1 MREGKLP
8 PAGREWCGP
17 RTARG
22 GERSVYGTGA
32 ALRPGAPSVGGGAIG
47 ELGAGNDG
55 GGAGGERQEGRSQG
69 AGDPTQPPT
78 DPFVNRWTNPH
89 GLPRAHQGG
98 HCCKLPGR
106 GWNFYH
112 PNTLHLDGAIQTG
125 RVLTITPST
134 HREDNPTDNV
144 ASAFPCT
151 SATNPVTH
159 VSVCTS
165 TATRVQIC
173 IRLDQKINSCESHPS
188 RLSDN

>member
-1 MREGKLP
+1 MFSHIRMKEAGESLDRRCFECERESSP

-69 AGDPTQPPT
+69 AGDPTQQPT

-89 GLPRAHQGG
+89 GLPRAH
-98 HCCKLPGR
+98 
-106 GWNFYH
+106 
-112 PNTLHLDGAIQTG
+112 
-125 RVLTITPST
+125 
-134 HREDNPTDNV
+134 
-144 ASAFPCT
+144 
-151 SATNPVTH
+151 
-159 VSVCTS
+159 
-165 TATRVQIC
+165 
-173 IRLDQKINSCESHPS
+173 
-188 RLSDN
+188 